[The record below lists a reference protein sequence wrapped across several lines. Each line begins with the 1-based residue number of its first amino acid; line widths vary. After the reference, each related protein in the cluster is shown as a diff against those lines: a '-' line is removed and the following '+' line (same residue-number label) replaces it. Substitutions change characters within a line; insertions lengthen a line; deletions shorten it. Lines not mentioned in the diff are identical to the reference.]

1 MAADIYQQL
10 WQQFCAA
17 LSTQQLETDAL
28 TNDPADDRRGITALA
43 FLQKNSPAAC
53 LEVQRFQQQLATLEP
68 AQYLQPDAELHL
80 TVLSIISCISGFTLQ
95 QIDVAAYIQ
104 VFQQVLA
111 ELHQEIRQ
119 QKVAPIQIELRG
131 VTASA
136 SCILLQGFAQ
146 GEGLS
151 RLRDKLRL
159 AFAESGLRQ
168 SIDSRYRQQSAHL
181 TLCRFTQPLQ
191 QPQAVLALCQ
201 QYRDYHFGML
211 PLQQIELVFNN
222 WYLHSAITRPLAV
235 AQSPA
240 SPQSPAP
247 ESFFLR

>member
-17 LSTQQLETDAL
+17 LSTQQLETDAF

-53 LEVQRFQQQLATLEP
+53 VEVERFQRQLAALEP
-68 AQYLQPDAELHL
+68 ALYLQPAAELHL

-95 QIDVAAYIQ
+95 QIDAAAYIE
-104 VFQQVLA
+104 VFQRVLA
-111 ELHQEIRQ
+111 ELNQEIRQ
-119 QKVAPIQIELRG
+119 QKTAPINIELRG

-136 SCILLQGFAQ
+136 SCILLKGFAQ
-146 GEGLS
+146 GDGLS

-159 AFAESGLRQ
+159 AFAQSGLRQ

-181 TLCRFTQPLQ
+181 TLCRFTRPLQ
-191 QPQAVLALCQ
+191 QPQAVLSLCQ
-201 QYRDYHFGML
+201 QYRDYHFGTL
-211 PLQQIELVFNN
+211 SLQQIELVFNN
-222 WYLHSAITRPLAV
+222 WYLHSDITRPLAV
-235 AQSPA
+235 AELSGFA
-240 SPQSPAP
+240 V
-247 ESFFLR
+247 RR

>member
-17 LSTQQLETDAL
+17 VSTQHLETDAL

-43 FLQKNSPAAC
+43 FLQKNSPAVC
-53 LEVQRFQQQLATLEP
+53 LEVERFQQQLAALEP
-68 AQYLQPDAELHL
+68 GQYLQPVAALHL
-80 TVLSIISCISGFTLQ
+80 TVLSVISCISGFTLQ
-95 QIDVAAYIQ
+95 QIEAAAYIE
-104 VFQQVLA
+104 VFQRVLA
-111 ELHQEIRQ
+111 ELNQDIRQ
-119 QKVAPIQIELRG
+119 QKTAPIQIELRG

-151 RLRDKLRL
+151 ILRDKLRQ
-159 AFAESGLRQ
+159 AFGQSGLRH

-181 TLCRFTQPLQ
+181 TLCRFTRPLQ
-191 QPQAVLALCQ
+191 RPQAVLALCQ
-201 QYRDYHFGML
+201 QYRDHDFGML

-222 WYLHSAITRPLAV
+222 WYLHTVITRPLAV
-235 AQSPA
+235 AALPGIDA
-240 SPQSPAP
+240 
-247 ESFFLR
+247 RR

>member
-17 LSTQQLETDAL
+17 LSTQQLETDAF

-53 LEVQRFQQQLATLEP
+53 VEVERFQRQLAALEP
-68 AQYLQPDAELHL
+68 AQYLQPAAELHL

-95 QIDVAAYIQ
+95 QIDAAAYIE
-104 VFQQVLA
+104 VFQRVLA
-111 ELHQEIRQ
+111 ELNQKIRQ
-119 QKVAPIQIELRG
+119 QKTAPINIELRG

-146 GEGLS
+146 GDGLC

-181 TLCRFTQPLQ
+181 TLCRFTRPLQ
-191 QPQAVLALCQ
+191 QPQAVLTLCQ
-201 QYRDYHFGML
+201 QYRDYHFGTL

-222 WYLHSAITRPLAV
+222 WYLHGDITRPLAV
-235 AQSPA
+235 AELSGFA
-240 SPQSPAP
+240 V
-247 ESFFLR
+247 RR